1 MSSKS
6 VFLCDGKIFLDSRM
20 ASNVFVKAGF
30 AGKIRENGLLAEL
43 NGEAW
48 NFSLWNFDGTVSS
61 ADLKE
66 FAQGRDET
74 VFLEG
79 SCFDGLALSECFES
93 LQKEDSIKAC
103 SLVCNALDS
112 LDENRAALS
121 LVGSGG
127 IIVSKDFS
135 KVLFLPKN
143 LLEISLSSL
152 GEENFSELY
161 GSYLNPVFSG
171 KAAVHFLQAAIVYKA
186 ICGKVPFAEKSSSAR
201 ETDIRDLNY
210 CPLRYAVFGVDKKI
224 LLFTENAFAGKDC
237 SFPKEEFSAL
247 ELKETSSS
255 DLEKFNEESK
265 KFLLRKEKKIR
276 TKRWLR
282 AKSTMIKICAAVFVF
297 AIAAFVSLYRT
308 FLEKRTTKGL
318 TSLQTL
324 EMYYSAVNLLD
335 IDSARASSAK
345 SLGGRVDRLA
355 NIFVTGKTSSMY
367 NAGNDLV
374 PPSVWLV
381 KNQLN
386 HNIYGISNFTV
397 DGNPCRT
404 FFKGQRRKENPAAI
418 SEENGQKIFPGEK
431 KEYHVGFFIFDS
443 LGEDS
448 LCVSLQKE
456 KVLLEFKKDRW
467 IIFDIQTEIESRFLK
482 FSEIKAE
489 YSFAMENCGGDVF
502 ACASVL
508 RQKYDFI
515 PSDQEIKDAEKYVE
529 EQSLVFLKPVNK

>member
-1 MSSKS
+1 MSSS
-6 VFLCDGKIFLDSRM
+6 PVFLYDGKIFLDSWM

-66 FAQGRDET
+66 FAQGKDET

-79 SCFDGLALSECFES
+79 SCFDGLALSECFEV
-93 LQKEDSIKAC
+93 LQKKDSIKAC
-103 SLVCNALDS
+103 SLVCNALDA
-112 LDENRAALS
+112 LDESKAALS
-121 LVGSGG
+121 LVGAGG

-171 KAAVHFLQAAIVYKA
+171 KTAVHFLQAAIVYKA

-210 CPLRYAVFGVDKKI
+210 CPLRYAVFGVDEKI

-247 ELKETSSS
+247 ELKEPSSS
-255 DLEKFNEESK
+255 DLEKFNEESQ

-276 TKRWLR
+276 ARRWLR
-282 AKSTMIKICAAVFVF
+282 SKSTAIKICAAVFVF

-431 KEYHVGFFIFDS
+431 KEYHVEFFIFDS

-456 KVLLEFKKDRW
+456 KVSLEFKKDRW
-467 IIFDIQTEIESRFLK
+467 IIFDIQTEIESHFFK
-482 FSEIKAE
+482 FSELKAE

-502 ACASVL
+502 ACASIL

>member
-1 MSSKS
+1 MSSIP
-6 VFLCDGKIFLDSRM
+6 VFLQGEKIFLDSRM
-20 ASNVFVKAGF
+20 SGNVFVKAGF

-43 NGEAW
+43 NGETW
-48 NFSLWNFDGTVSS
+48 NFSLWSFESTLSS

-66 FAQGRDET
+66 FAQDKDET

-79 SCFDGLALSECFES
+79 SCFYGFVLSEYLES
-93 LQKEDSIKAC
+93 LEKEESIKAC
-103 SLVCNALDS
+103 SLVCNALDA
-112 LDENRAALS
+112 LDESKSALS
-121 LVGSGG
+121 LVGAGG

-143 LLEISLSSL
+143 LIEISLSSL
-152 GEENFSELY
+152 GEENFSDLY

-171 KAAVHFLQAAIVYKA
+171 KTAVRFLQAVIVYKA
-186 ICGKVPFAEKSSSAR
+186 ICGKFPFAEKNASSR

-210 CPLRYAVFGVDKKI
+210 CPLRYAVFGVDEKI

-247 ELKETSSS
+247 ELKEPSSS
-255 DLEKFNEESK
+255 DLEKFKAESQ
-265 KFLLRKEKKIR
+265 KFLLSQEKRIR
-276 TKRWLR
+276 AKRWLR
-282 AKSTMIKICAAVFVF
+282 AKSTVIKICAAVFIF
-297 AIAAFVSLYRT
+297 AIAAVVSLYRT

-318 TSLQTL
+318 TSLQTV

-335 IDSARASSAK
+335 VDSARASSAK

-381 KNQLN
+381 KNQLS

-404 FFKGQRRKENPAAI
+404 FFKGQRRKENPVAI
-418 SEENGQKIFPGEK
+418 SEENGQKIFPGET
-431 KEYHVGFFIFDS
+431 KEYQVGFFIFDS

-456 KVLLEFKKDRW
+456 KVSLEFKKDRW
-467 IIFDIQTEIESRFLK
+467 IITGIQTEIESRFLK
-482 FSEIKAE
+482 FSELKTE
-489 YSFAMENCGGDVF
+489 YSAAMENCGGDVF

-515 PSDQEIKDAEKYVE
+515 PSDQEITDAEKYVE
-529 EQSLVFLKPVNK
+529 EQSLVFLKPAAE

>member
-1 MSSKS
+1 MSSIP
-6 VFLCDGKIFLDSRM
+6 VFLQGEKIFLDSRM
-20 ASNVFVKAGF
+20 SGNVFVKAGF

-43 NGEAW
+43 NGETW
-48 NFSLWNFDGTVSS
+48 NFSLWSFESTLSS

-66 FAQGRDET
+66 FAQDKDET

-79 SCFDGLALSECFES
+79 SCFYGFVLSEYLES
-93 LQKEDSIKAC
+93 LEKEESIKAC
-103 SLVCNALDS
+103 SLVCNALDA
-112 LDENRAALS
+112 LDESKSALS
-121 LVGSGG
+121 LVGAGG

-143 LLEISLSSL
+143 LIQISLSSL
-152 GEENFSELY
+152 GEENFSDLY

-171 KAAVHFLQAAIVYKA
+171 KTAVRFLQAVIVYKA
-186 ICGKVPFAEKSSSAR
+186 ICGKFPFAEKNASSR
-201 ETDIRDLNY
+201 EVDIRDLNY
-210 CPLRYAVFGVDKKI
+210 CPLRYAVFGVDEKI

-237 SFPKEEFSAL
+237 LFPKEEFSAL
-247 ELKETSSS
+247 ELKEPSSS
-255 DLEKFNEESK
+255 DLEKFKAESQ
-265 KFLLRKEKKIR
+265 KFLLSQEKRIR
-276 TKRWLR
+276 AKRWLR
-282 AKSTMIKICAAVFVF
+282 AKSTVIKICAAVFIF
-297 AIAAFVSLYRT
+297 AIAAVVSLYRT

-318 TSLQTL
+318 TSLQTV

-335 IDSARASSAK
+335 VDSARASSAK

-381 KNQLN
+381 KNQLS

-397 DGNPCRT
+397 DGSPCRT
-404 FFKGQRRKENPAAI
+404 FFNGQRRKENPVAI
-418 SEENGQKIFPGEK
+418 FEENGQKIFLGET
-431 KEYHVGFFIFDS
+431 KEYQVEFFIFDS

-456 KVLLEFKKDRW
+456 KVSLEFKKDRW
-467 IIFDIQTEIESRFLK
+467 IITGIQTEIESRFLK
-482 FSEIKAE
+482 FSELKTE
-489 YSFAMENCGGDVF
+489 YSAAMENCGGDVF

-515 PSDQEIKDAEKYVE
+515 PTDQEITDAEKYVE
-529 EQSLVFLKPVNK
+529 EQSLVFLKPAAE

>member
-1 MSSKS
+1 MSSKT

-43 NGEAW
+43 NDGAW

-66 FAQGRDET
+66 FAHSENET

-79 SCFDGLALSECFES
+79 SCFDGLALSECFEAFG
-93 LQKEDSIKAC
+93 KKDSIKAC
-103 SLVCNALDS
+103 SLVCNALDALNES
-112 LDENRAALS
+112 KSALS
-121 LVGSGG
+121 LVGAGG

-143 LLEISLSSL
+143 LIEISLSSL

-161 GSYLNPVFSG
+161 GNYLNPVFSG
-171 KAAVHFLQAAIVYKA
+171 KSAVRFLQASIVYKA

-210 CPLRYAVFGVDKKI
+210 CPLRHAAFGIDEKI

-247 ELKETSSS
+247 ELKEPSSS
-255 DLEKFNEESK
+255 DLEKFNSESQR
-265 KFLLRKEKKIR
+265 FLLRKEKKIR
-276 TKRWLR
+276 AKRWLR
-282 AKSTMIKICAAVFVF
+282 AKSTAIKICAAVFIF

-335 IDSARASSAK
+335 VDSARASSAK
-345 SLGGRVDRLA
+345 SLGGRVDRLS

-381 KNQLN
+381 KNQPT

-404 FFKGQRRKENPAAI
+404 FFKGQRRKEKPAAI
-418 SEENGQKIFPGEK
+418 TEENGHKVFSGEK
-431 KEYHVGFFIFDS
+431 KEYNVEFFIFDS
-443 LGEDS
+443 LGEDN

-456 KVLLEFKKDRW
+456 KVSLEFKKDRW
-467 IIFDIQTEIESRFLK
+467 IIFDIQTEIESNFLE
-482 FSEIKAE
+482 FSDLKVE
-489 YSFAMENCGGDVF
+489 YFTAMEKCGGDVF
-502 ACASVL
+502 TCASVL
-508 RQKYDFI
+508 RQEYDFI

-529 EQSLVFLKPVNK
+529 EQSLVFVKPASK

>member
-1 MSSKS
+1 MSSS
-6 VFLCDGKIFLDSRM
+6 PVFLYDGKIFLDSRM
-20 ASNVFVKAGF
+20 SGNVFVKAGF

-66 FAQGRDET
+66 FAQGKDET

-79 SCFDGLALSECFES
+79 SCFDGLGLSECFES
-93 LQKEDSIKAC
+93 FQKKDSIKAC
-103 SLVCNALDS
+103 SLVCNALDA
-112 LDENRAALS
+112 LDESKAALS
-121 LVGSGG
+121 LVGAGG

-171 KAAVHFLQAAIVYKA
+171 KTAVRFLQAAIVYKS
-186 ICGKVPFAEKSSSAR
+186 ICGKVPFAEKNASAR

-210 CPLRYAVFGVDKKI
+210 CPLRYTVFGIDEKI

-247 ELKETSSS
+247 ELKDPSSS

-265 KFLLRKEKKIR
+265 KFLLRKEKKIHAR
-276 TKRWLR
+276 RWLR
-282 AKSTMIKICAAVFVF
+282 SKSTAIKICAAVFVF

-418 SEENGQKIFPGEK
+418 TEENGQKIFPGEK
-431 KEYHVGFFIFDS
+431 KEYQVEFFIFDS

-456 KVLLEFKKDRW
+456 KVSLEFKKDRW

-482 FSEIKAE
+482 FSELKAE

-529 EQSLVFLKPVNK
+529 EQSLVFLKPASK

>member
-1 MSSKS
+1 MSSIP
-6 VFLCDGKIFLDSRM
+6 VFLQDGKIFLDSRM
-20 ASNVFVKAGF
+20 SGNVFVKAGF

-43 NGEAW
+43 NGETW
-48 NFSLWNFDGTVSS
+48 NFSLWSFESTLSS

-66 FAQGRDET
+66 FAQDKDET

-79 SCFDGLALSECFES
+79 SCFYGFVLSEYLES
-93 LQKEDSIKAC
+93 LEKEESIKAC

-112 LDENRAALS
+112 LDESNLPLS
-121 LVGSGG
+121 LVGAGG

-143 LLEISLSSL
+143 LLEASLSSL

-161 GSYLNPVFSG
+161 GKYLNPVFSG
-171 KAAVHFLQAAIVYKA
+171 KTAVRFLQAVIVYKA
-186 ICGKVPFAEKSSSAR
+186 ICGKVPFAEKNASSR

-210 CPLRYAVFGVDKKI
+210 CPLRYAVFGVDEKI

-247 ELKETSSS
+247 ELKEPSSS
-255 DLEKFNEESK
+255 DLEKFKAESQ
-265 KFLLRKEKKIR
+265 KFLLCQEKRIR
-276 TKRWLR
+276 AKRWLR
-282 AKSTMIKICAAVFVF
+282 AKSTVIKICAAVFIF
-297 AIAAFVSLYRT
+297 AIAAVVSLYRT

-318 TSLQTL
+318 TSLQTV

-335 IDSARASSAK
+335 VDSARASSAK

-381 KNQLN
+381 KNQLS

-397 DGNPCRT
+397 DGSPCRT
-404 FFKGQRRKENPAAI
+404 FFNGQRRKENPVAI
-418 SEENGQKIFPGEK
+418 FEENGQKIFLGET
-431 KEYHVGFFIFDS
+431 KEYQVGFFIFDS

-456 KVLLEFKKDRW
+456 KVSLEFKKDRW
-467 IIFDIQTEIESRFLK
+467 IITGIQTEIESRFLK
-482 FSEIKAE
+482 FSELKTE
-489 YSFAMENCGGDVF
+489 YSAAMENCGGDVF

-515 PSDQEIKDAEKYVE
+515 PTDQEITDAEKYVE
-529 EQSLVFLKPVNK
+529 EQSLVFLKPAAE

>member
-6 VFLCDGKIFLDSRM
+6 VFLYNGKIFLDSRM

-43 NGEAW
+43 NGETW

-66 FAQGRDET
+66 FAQGKDET

-93 LQKEDSIKAC
+93 LQKKDSIKAC

-121 LVGSGG
+121 LVGAGG

-143 LLEISLSSL
+143 LLEISLSSF
-152 GEENFSELY
+152 GEENFLELY

-171 KAAVHFLQAAIVYKA
+171 KDAVHFLQAVIVYKT

-201 ETDIRDLNY
+201 ENDIRDLNY
-210 CPLRYAVFGVDKKI
+210 CPLRYAAFGIDEKI
-224 LLFTENAFAGKDC
+224 LLFTENAFAGKNC
-237 SFPKEEFSAL
+237 AFPKEEVSTL
-247 ELKETSSS
+247 ELKEPTSS
-255 DLEKFNEESK
+255 DLEKFNAESQ
-265 KFLLRKEKKIR
+265 KFLLHQEKKVR
-276 TKRWLR
+276 LKRWLK
-282 AKSTMIKICAAVFVF
+282 AKSTVIKICIAVFVF
-297 AIAAFVSLYRT
+297 AIAAAVSLYGT

-318 TSLQTL
+318 TSLQTV

-335 IDSARASSAK
+335 VDSARASSAK
-345 SLGGRVDRLA
+345 SLGGRVDRLS

-381 KNQLN
+381 KNQPM

-404 FFKGQRRKENPAAI
+404 FFKGQRRKEKPAAI
-418 SEENGQKIFPGEK
+418 TEENGHKVFSGEK
-431 KEYHVGFFIFDS
+431 KEYNVEFFIFDS
-443 LGEDS
+443 LGEDN

-456 KVLLEFKKDRW
+456 KVSLEFKKDRW
-467 IIFDIQTEIESRFLK
+467 IIFDIQTEIESNFLE
-482 FSEIKAE
+482 FSDLKVE
-489 YSFAMENCGGDVF
+489 YFTAMEKCGGDVF

-508 RQKYDFI
+508 RQEYDFV

-529 EQSLVFLKPVNK
+529 EQSLVFVKPARK

>member
-1 MSSKS
+1 MSSIP
-6 VFLCDGKIFLDSRM
+6 VFLQGEKIFLDSRM
-20 ASNVFVKAGF
+20 SGNVFVKAGF

-43 NGEAW
+43 NGETW
-48 NFSLWNFDGTVSS
+48 NFSLWSFESTLSS

-66 FAQGRDET
+66 FAQDKDET

-79 SCFDGLALSECFES
+79 SCFYGFVLSEYLES
-93 LQKEDSIKAC
+93 LEKEESIKAC
-103 SLVCNALDS
+103 SLVCNALDA
-112 LDENRAALS
+112 LDESKSALS
-121 LVGSGG
+121 LVGAGG

-143 LLEISLSSL
+143 LIEISLSSL
-152 GEENFSELY
+152 GEENFSDLY

-171 KAAVHFLQAAIVYKA
+171 KTAVRFLQAVIVYKA
-186 ICGKVPFAEKSSSAR
+186 ICGKFPFAEKNASSR
-201 ETDIRDLNY
+201 EVDIRDLNY
-210 CPLRYAVFGVDKKI
+210 CPLRYAVFGVDEKI

-237 SFPKEEFSAL
+237 LFPKEEFSAL
-247 ELKETSSS
+247 ELKEPSSS
-255 DLEKFNEESK
+255 DLEKFKAESQ
-265 KFLLRKEKKIR
+265 KFLLSQEKRIR
-276 TKRWLR
+276 AKRWLR
-282 AKSTMIKICAAVFVF
+282 AKSTVIKICAAVFIF
-297 AIAAFVSLYRT
+297 AIAAVVSLYRT

-318 TSLQTL
+318 TSLQTV

-335 IDSARASSAK
+335 VDSARASSAK

-381 KNQLN
+381 KNQLS

-397 DGNPCRT
+397 DGSPCRT
-404 FFKGQRRKENPAAI
+404 FFNGQRRKENPVAI
-418 SEENGQKIFPGEK
+418 FEENGQKIFLGET
-431 KEYHVGFFIFDS
+431 KEYQVEFFIFDS

-456 KVLLEFKKDRW
+456 KVSLEFKKDRW
-467 IIFDIQTEIESRFLK
+467 IITGIQTEIESRFLK
-482 FSEIKAE
+482 FSELKTE
-489 YSFAMENCGGDVF
+489 YSAAMENCGGDVL

-515 PSDQEIKDAEKYVE
+515 PSDQEITDAEKYVE
-529 EQSLVFLKPVNK
+529 EQSLVFLKPAAE